1 MSEDTLCTGGGG
13 RGSLLDMCDA
23 SILICV
29 LEDLSLGGMVGDLKG
44 MAGDLEGEGGMV
56 DKAKREGGV
65 SSGVFTAGST
75 IDDSGGKL
83 IASLLVLSGLPLPLP
98 SVTMSFVTT
107 SLQVRLHLVALWMSV
122 DLLSSHFFKR
132 KLFT

>member
-13 RGSLLDMCDA
+13 RGSLLDVWRGRGSLLDVCDA

-29 LEDLSLGGMVGDLKG
+29 LEDLSLGGM
-44 MAGDLEGEGGMV
+44 AGDLEREGGMG
-56 DKAKREGGV
+56 DKAEREGGF

-75 IDDSGGKL
+75 TDDTGGTL
-83 IASLLVLSGLPLPLP
+83 IALLLVLLGLPLPLP

-107 SLQVRLHLVALWMSV
+107 SL
-122 DLLSSHFFKR
+122 
-132 KLFT
+132 